1 MSKKISRFLSLLL
14 AAVMTLSMAMTGLA
28 ATITINNSSEG
39 EIYNAYKIFD
49 VTTATSDGETTG
61 YSYTIDSTSPWYSV
75 VNKATNIFT
84 LTQAG
89 SSTMFYVTVNAGVED
104 EDVIAVFTEAITYDS
119 NGNAYIGDTQLTA
132 AATAY
137 ANSNGTAQLTGLDA
151 GYYFITTTLGS
162 VVMIDT
168 ADATLVINEKNDV
181 PTPDKKILEDGELV
195 ESETEDNVH
204 TKTVTYVLYA
214 NGVKGAVNLVIHD
227 QMSVDEGIK
236 YEFDYSESSLKVEL
250 VDTNDINT
258 MTLGTGITSD
268 YYTVEYPDTPDND
281 KETYPCDFHIVFNTA
296 AEALFAT
303 CGEKSYVM
311 VTIDC
316 SLDAGAAVFTDDEVE
331 IENGEKLS
339 YGNNGDSDWEVVDIY
354 EYGFEIYKYT
364 GNTENDDGTIG
375 TPLANAEFELRNE
388 ADELAYFIY
397 NSTNGNYVL
406 EAWGNAPDDGNTYT
420 TTIKT
425 SEDGKAHI
433 EGLSEGTYTLTE
445 TKAPDGYNLLGSA
458 ITVTIE
464 AGTTD
469 EGTPDP
475 STFTVTQDGTELTG
489 HTVSVENNSGTI
501 LPGTGGMGTTIFYIV
516 GIVLMIGAAAFFVTR
531 KRISKE
537 G

>member
-104 EDVIAVFTEAITYDS
+104 EDVIAVFKNAVSYDAD
-119 NGNAYIGDTQLTA
+119 GNAYIGETKLTSAANA
-132 AATAY
+132 AA
-137 ANSNGTAQLTGLDA
+137 NSAGTAVLTNLDP

-168 ADATLVINEKNDV
+168 ADAALEIDEKNDV
-181 PTPDKKILEDGELV
+181 PVPDKKILEGTTEV
-195 ESETEDNVH
+195 EKESSDN

-214 NGVKGAVNLVIHD
+214 KGVKGAVNLVIHD
-227 QMSVDEGIK
+227 QMTVDTGIT
-236 YEFDYSESSLKVEL
+236 YEFVYSGMQVGLYDVNGNL
-250 VDTNDINT
+250 IQD
-258 MTLGTGITSD
+258 LGTGTTST
-268 YYTVEYPDTPDND
+268 YYTLDTNPGTDAGEDN
-281 KETYPCDFHIVFNTA
+281 PCDFHITFTTA
-296 AEALFAT
+296 AETLFAA
-303 CGEKSYVM
+303 CDEGAYVM

-316 SLDAGAAVFTDDEVE
+316 SLDAGEAGFSDDEAE

-339 YGNNGDSDWEVVDIY
+339 YGNDGDSSWEVVDIY
-354 EYGFEIYKYT
+354 EYGFAVYKYT

-397 NSTNGNYVL
+397 NSTTGNYVL
-406 EAWGNAPDDGNTYT
+406 EAWGSAPDDGNTYT
-420 TTIKT
+420 STIKT

-469 EGTPDP
+469 DGTPDP
-475 STFTVTQDGTELTG
+475 STFTVTQDGIELG
-489 HTVSVENNSGTI
+489 DHTVTVENNSGTI